1 MPCSWAQVGQALST
15 KRMNEEEGKRDSR
28 EESKTTNETTM
39 EGEKESNE
47 MKGWRM
53 SWDEEFKGREELEQ

>member
-1 MPCSWAQVGQALST
+1 MGQALST

-47 MKGWRM
+47 MKG
-53 SWDEEFKGREELEQ
+53 